1 MNNSEK
7 IIDGLYSDEKI
18 EFPDINKLEN
28 MRDEELARDNPDF
41 ELIDEITKTILEI
54 KNIPENKID
63 IESEINILKRKN
75 IKHKRKI
82 RISKLMPAM
91 IAIVAVVTINIF
103 ASPFIADSVKN
114 FFPSIYPTIDGTML
128 DFSISNET
136 HKHSDRNTDI
146 KSTEPNINEIKE
158 IAISHGYD
166 IYIPTEMPEMDGIK
180 NVYYNNSSH
189 SGISIGY
196 SFETRQDNTQYIINI
211 SYDLVDE
218 RNYEKKIVNLSKDS
232 VLDSGFLTDGI
243 DTYVFFSRAAASF
256 PNNQIV
262 YNMYFYDKI
271 SENNGIL
278 TQMTTIGFTH
288 DEAYK
293 IFKSFK

>member
-1 MNNSEK
+1 MNNIQK
-7 IIDGLYSDEKI
+7 TIDRLCSDEKI
-18 EFPDINKLEN
+18 ELPDINKLEN
-28 MRDEELARDNPDF
+28 LRNEELARDNPDF

-63 IESEINILKRKN
+63 IESEINILKRKS
-75 IKHKRKI
+75 IKHKQKI
-82 RISKLMPAM
+82 KISKFIPAM
-91 IAIVAVVTINIF
+91 TAIIAFVTINIF
-103 ASPFIADSVKN
+103 ASPFIADGMKN
-114 FFPSIYPTIDGTML
+114 FFPSIYPTNDGTML

-136 HKHSDRNTDI
+136 REHSRNNEI
-146 KSTEPNINEIKE
+146 ESAEPNLNEIKQL
-158 IAISHGYD
+158 ALSQGYD
-166 IYIPTEMPEMDGIK
+166 IYIPTEMPEIDGIK
-180 NVYYNNSSH
+180 NVSYNNSSY
-189 SGISIGY
+189 SGISINY
-196 SFETRQDNTQYIINI
+196 SCEHYEDHKQYAINI

-218 RNYEKKIVNLSKDS
+218 RNCEKKIVNLSKDS

-256 PNNQIV
+256 PNNQII

-271 SENNGIL
+271 SDNKGIL
-278 TQMTTIGFTH
+278 TQVTTIGFDH